1 MQTTFQDNA
10 QDDSGCRRV
19 DSSSDDCATPTKH
32 DARKRVAAASSWDFT
47 VTDWSRPFTPRC
59 ARGTT
64 HNEWPGHNNASNT
77 GWSAARHNRDYDND
91 KRDVTMARL
100 GPQMSAKRT
109 RLRRVAM
116 AVAGD
121 MAVIGGTL

>member
-32 DARKRVAAASSWDFT
+32 DARKSVAAASGWDFT
-47 VTDWSRPFTPRC
+47 VTEWSRPFTPRC

-77 GWSAARHNRDYDND
+77 GWSAARHNRDYDSD
-91 KRDVTMARL
+91 KRDDGKTLDRV
-100 GPQMSAKRT
+100 SATRT

-116 AVAGD
+116 AVPGD
-121 MAVIGGTL
+121 IAVIGGTL